1 MIIIERSYEVTSP
14 RGGGKKFVVDC
25 KAFADDDIQGVQVFL
40 DERNTVSGY
49 EWYNLDFN
57 FIKL

>member
-1 MIIIERSYEVTSP
+1 MIIIERSYYVASP
-14 RGGGKKFVVDC
+14 RGGDKRFIVNRKV
-25 KAFADDDIQGVQVFL
+25 FADDDIQGVQAFIN
-40 DERNTVSGY
+40 ERSSISGY